1 MIGLI
6 LSVVLVQTLCGATP
20 TGAEMA
26 ESRRWVDARF
36 RGITETSA
44 PATDAIEVAANHGP
58 VSPTRA
64 PGDPFA
70 TARGRLPAALNRL
83 L

>member
-6 LSVVLVQTLCGATP
+6 LSAVLVQTLCGATP

-36 RGITETSA
+36 RGVIETSA
-44 PATDAIEVAANHGP
+44 PATDAIEVVANHGP
-58 VSPTRA
+58 VQPDARA
-64 PGDPFA
+64 GEPLRIGA
-70 TARGRLPAALNRL
+70 ETYARGLY
-83 L
+83 